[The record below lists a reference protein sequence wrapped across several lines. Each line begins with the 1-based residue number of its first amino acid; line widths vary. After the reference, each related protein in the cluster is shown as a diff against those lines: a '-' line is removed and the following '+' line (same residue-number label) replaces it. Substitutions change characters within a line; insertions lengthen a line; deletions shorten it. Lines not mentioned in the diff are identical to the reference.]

1 MFYEEMG
8 VSKIGLFEQISGNPS
23 IRFKRASIL
32 LLVEKAGSSN

>member
-32 LLVEKAGSSN
+32 LVEKAGSSN